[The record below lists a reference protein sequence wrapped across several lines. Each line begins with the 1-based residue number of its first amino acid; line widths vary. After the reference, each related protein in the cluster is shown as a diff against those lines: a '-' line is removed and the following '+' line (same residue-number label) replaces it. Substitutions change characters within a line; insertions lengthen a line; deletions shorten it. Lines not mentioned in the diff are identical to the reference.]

1 MIIAGFP
8 GVGKTTLEEKYPDHF
23 KDYPVH
29 LDDPSQW
36 GDIGVVD
43 QVHSEFIEAVSV
55 ESKHVFCLPTKAI
68 LDRLIN
74 AGLQF
79 IVVVPRVAD
88 KDIYMKRYKKRGS
101 DSVFLKLMDEH
112 WEKWLE
118 VIDQMKNLKVITLRG
133 DDYLSSVIELD
144 SKGELRCLV
153 PLSPKYPTR
162 KDVILAN
169 EKTSTREWDK
179 WIMSLT
185 IPADGNTKFVHLSFS
200 DNLPSVVSPKPF
212 VYFDDDSEM
221 SEYDKLIW
229 LEPLPMRVSMAD
241 SLLGC
246 WGAIYPMVW
255 DKFIIDCSDDIPSE
269 FTLYLYEFT
278 PEKGVRLLTPD
289 ILAHEWLVY
298 DAHWT
303 KETCAFGKVRTR
315 LLERVTFKND
325 LESSSKELK
334 VIPHNDLEY
343 EPIFICTE
351 PTIVK
356 RVKG

>member
-36 GDIGVVD
+36 GDVSVVD
-43 QVHSEFIEAVSV
+43 QAHSEFIDAVSV

-74 AGLQF
+74 AGLPF
-79 IVVVPRVAD
+79 IVVVPRVED
-88 KDIYMKRYKKRGS
+88 KDIYMKRYRKRGS
-101 DSVFLKLMDEH
+101 DSVFLELMDEH

-133 DDYLSSVIELD
+133 YDYLSSVIELD

-162 KDVILAN
+162 RDTILAS
-169 EKTSTREWDK
+169 EKMSTREWDK

-185 IPADGNTKFVHLSFS
+185 IPADGNMKFVHLSFT
-200 DNLPSVVSPKPF
+200 DDLPSVISPKPF
-212 VYFDDDSEM
+212 VYEDMMDMDERGKM
-221 SEYDKLIW
+221 MW
-229 LEPLPMRVSMAD
+229 HEPLPMRVSMGD
-241 SLLGC
+241 SLLEC
-246 WGAIYPMVW
+246 WGAVYAMIW
-255 DKFIIDCSDDIPSE
+255 DKFVRDCDGDVPSE

-278 PEKGVRLLTPD
+278 PEKGVRILTPD
-289 ILAHEWLVY
+289 ILEHEWLVY

-303 KETCAFGKVRTR
+303 RETCAFGNVRTR
-315 LLERVTFKND
+315 LLERITFKND
-325 LESSSKELK
+325 LETSDKVLS
-334 VIPHNDLEY
+334 VIPFNNPEHK
-343 EPIFICTE
+343 PVFICTE
-351 PTIVK
+351 PNIVK